1 MEQGKSNIGTVVLA
15 VIITAV
21 LVGGGVYYY
30 FQSTTETEQPVAVE
44 SIDEVETPIIKTTPA
59 PQKSLV
65 EYYETRVDAETLGE
79 SNSFLMK
86 TPDELGLKEIAKVKI
101 ACPENADGPCGGD
114 LLILSQESLHS
125 GNQEFY
131 FAQAGGAGYTYYGP
145 FSDDLK
151 RLVEES
157 KTIDLL
163 KEVY

>member
-1 MEQGKSNIGTVVLA
+1 MGQGKSNVGEVILA

-21 LVGGGVYYY
+21 LVGGGVYY
-30 FQSTTETEQPVAVE
+30 FLKSTTETEPPVVVE
-44 SIDEVETPIIKTTPA
+44 STDEVETPVVETTPA

-65 EYYETRVDAETLGE
+65 KYYETRVDVETLGE
-79 SNSFLMK
+79 NNSFLMK
-86 TPDELGLKEIAKVKI
+86 TPDELGFKEIAKVKI
-101 ACPENADGPCGGD
+101 TCPENADGPCGGD

-145 FSDDLK
+145 FSDDLE

-157 KTIDLL
+157 KTFDSL

>member
-1 MEQGKSNIGTVVLA
+1 MEQGKSNVGAVVLA

-21 LVGGGVYYY
+21 VVGVGIYY
-30 FQSTTETEQPVAVE
+30 FQQNTSKTEQPVVE
-44 SIDEVETPIIKTTPA
+44 STNEVETPVAVTTPA

-65 EYYETRVDAETLGE
+65 KYYETRVDSETLGE
-79 SNSFLMK
+79 KNGFLMK
-86 TPDELGLKEIAKVKI
+86 TPEELGFKEIAKVKI

-125 GNQEFY
+125 GDQKFY
-131 FAQAGGAGYTYYGP
+131 FAQEGGAGYTYYGP

-157 KTIDLL
+157 KTIDSL